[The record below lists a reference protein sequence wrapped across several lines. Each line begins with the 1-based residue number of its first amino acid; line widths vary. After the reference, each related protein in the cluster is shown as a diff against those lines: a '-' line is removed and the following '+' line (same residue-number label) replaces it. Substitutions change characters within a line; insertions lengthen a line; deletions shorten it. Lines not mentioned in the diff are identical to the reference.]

1 MRGDSASLN
10 FPDTNYMEDSFMK
23 VRQFSFG
30 IDLGS
35 SDSLSLPAR
44 VRQITV
50 QKHRYLMS
58 ECK

>member
-1 MRGDSASLN
+1 VKMRGDSASLN

-50 QKHRYLMS
+50 QKHRF
-58 ECK
+58 